1 MAEKKRFS
9 REVRLRLEMCS
20 GCVKMCRDN
29 CPTTIASSSES
40 LTPYMRSLNVNLNEK
55 GIRAYDEG
63 ALDSI
68 FSCLTCNLCNTFCLP
83 KVDEEGLMKLARAS
97 IVDAGIDVSKY
108 SKIAKSIAA
117 YHNPLQEAHQKR
129 IESVKDLIHE
139 NESEESDILLFL
151 GCMGS
156 YREIEIA
163 RASIE
168 LLSKLKIKFTIM
180 RDEWCC
186 ASPAIQTGF
195 LKQAEESMQHNVTE
209 WKERGIKQ
217 IITPCSACY
226 RTIKTIYPKQIAD
239 FDFNVQHA
247 TEVIKSKIGKVKLKK
262 LASKVTY
269 HDPCHLG
276 RAANVY
282 DAPRELLQKI
292 PGLELV
298 EMEHAREASF
308 CCGSGG
314 GVRANFPDLAQA
326 VGALRIDEAHQ
337 TGAEYLISACPLC
350 KYQFKELANKGN
362 LKILD
367 IVELLNQLLII

>member
-1 MAEKKRFS
+1 MSEKKRFS

-40 LTPYMRSLNVNLNEK
+40 FSPYMRSLNVNLNEK
-55 GIRAYDEG
+55 GIRVYDEG
-63 ALDSI
+63 ALDTI

-83 KVDEEGLMKLARAS
+83 KVDEEDLMKLARAS
-97 IVDAGIDVSKY
+97 IVESGIDVSKY
-108 SKIAKSIAA
+108 SKIGESIAA
-117 YHNPLQEAHQKR
+117 YHNPLQEAHQNR
-129 IESVKDLIHE
+129 IDSVKDLIP
-139 NESEESDILLFL
+139 ESEDSDILLFL

-163 RASIE
+163 RAAIE

-180 RDEWCC
+180 QDEWCC
-186 ASPAIQTGF
+186 GSPAIQTGF
-195 LKQAEESMQHNVTE
+195 LKQAKEAMQHNVTE
-209 WKERGIKQ
+209 WKERGVKQ
-217 IITPCSACY
+217 IIMPCSACY
-226 RTIKTIYPKQIAD
+226 RTIKISYPKHIAD
-239 FDFNVQHA
+239 FDFEVKHA
-247 TEVIKSKIGKVKLKK
+247 IEAVISTIGDSHLQK

-282 DAPRELLQKI
+282 DEPRELLRKI

-298 EMEHAREASF
+298 EMQHSREASF

-314 GVRANFPDLAQA
+314 GVRANFKELAQS
-326 VGALRIDEAHQ
+326 VGAFRIDEAHEID
-337 TGAEYLISACPLC
+337 AEYLISACPLC
-350 KYQFKELANKGN
+350 KYHFKELANIDN

-367 IVELLNQLLII
+367 ILELINQLLII

>member
-1 MAEKKRFS
+1 
-9 REVRLRLEMCS
+9 
-20 GCVKMCRDN
+20 
-29 CPTTIASSSES
+29 
-40 LTPYMRSLNVNLNEK
+40 MRTLNVNLNEK

-83 KVDEEGLMKLARAS
+83 KVDEEDLMKLARAS
-97 IVDAGIDVSKY
+97 IVESGIDVSKY
-108 SKIAKSIAA
+108 SKISESIAR
-117 YHNPLQEAHQKR
+117 YHNPLQEAHQNR
-129 IESVKDLIHE
+129 IDSVKDLITA
-139 NESEESDILLFL
+139 SEESEILLFL

-168 LLSKLKIKFTIM
+168 LLRKLNMKFTIM

-186 ASPAIQTGF
+186 GSPAIQTGF
-195 LKQAEESMQHNVTE
+195 LKQAEEAMQHNVAE
-209 WKERGIKQ
+209 WKERGITQ

-226 RTIKTIYPKQIAD
+226 RTIKTYYPKHVAD

-247 TEVIKSKIGKVKLKK
+247 IEVIKSKIGKVKLKK

-314 GVRANFPDLAQA
+314 GVRKNFPDLAQA
-326 VGALRIDEAHQ
+326 VGALRIDEAHR
-337 TGAEYLISACPLC
+337 TDAEYLISACPLC
-350 KYQFKELANKGN
+350 KYHFKELPNKGN

-367 IVELLNQLLII
+367 ILEFLNQLLIL